1 MRRVASSIA
10 FTVLAACALTAGAQQ
25 MTKDGKRIGTR
36 DEYRACLNDAETVE
50 HRQADLRARS
60 DKIAQQMKALSDEA
74 PELAA
79 AVKSADD
86 DGLTGFRRTRLERRV
101 KEHDEHLKAAQDDE
115 TKLNADVADLNK
127 FTEAYRG
134 RCTNVAFDNDDVAAV
149 KKEREAAGKK

>member
-1 MRRVASSIA
+1 MRRVSSSIA
-10 FTVLAACALTAGAQQ
+10 FILLAACACAAGAQQ
-25 MTKDGKRIGTR
+25 VTKDGKRVGTR
-36 DEYRACLNDAETVE
+36 DEYRACLNDADTVE
-50 HRQADLRARS
+50 QKQAELRTRS
-60 DKIAQQMKALSDEA
+60 EKIAADMKVLNAEA

-101 KEHDEHLKAAQDDE
+101 KEHDEHLKEAQDRE
-115 TKLNADVADLNK
+115 AKLNADVADFNK
-127 FTEAYRG
+127 YVEAYRG